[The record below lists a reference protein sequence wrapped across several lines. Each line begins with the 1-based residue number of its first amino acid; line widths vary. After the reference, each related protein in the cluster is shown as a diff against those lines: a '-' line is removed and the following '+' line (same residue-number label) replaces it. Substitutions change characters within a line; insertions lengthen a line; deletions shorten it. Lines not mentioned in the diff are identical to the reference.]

1 MSRVRTS
8 PAAVKIRIQQIIV
21 DYAFAPAKKAN
32 AALLDRLIDTSDAQ
46 LHYPVHGFYYR
57 GRLYKRPGMHGITN
71 WPELPVSLHASMDE
85 YLATAKALED
95 EQVLVMPYI
104 RAIMSSSD
112 DPVEI
117 MKILPSALRPPLSE
131 AYQAAGLAFQVPPD
145 LEELEDAL
153 DVYPPSREAFKRRL
167 MLNLLLD

>member
-1 MSRVRTS
+1 MS

-32 AALLDRLIDTSDAQ
+32 AALLDKIIDTSDTQ

-57 GRLYKRPGMHGITN
+57 GRLYKRPGGMHGIIN
-71 WPELPVSLHASMDE
+71 WPELPVGLHASMDE
-85 YLATAKALED
+85 YIATAKELDD
-95 EQVLVMPYI
+95 EELLVMPYI

-145 LEELEDAL
+145 LEELEDTL
-153 DVYPPSREAFKRRL
+153 NVYPPSREAFKRRL